1 MSATRPN
8 PCERGGFTLVEL
20 ALVVV
25 LSGIL
30 AAGVVPAWER
40 VRAAQRVAGRAEL
53 VRVLCHAR
61 EQALARGQAV
71 GVSIDAGAQEI
82 GLVWMAPGS
91 DEATPM
97 PDALGQ
103 PVPMRSIALA
113 LGDCIVT
120 GLELSGVPG
129 SAGVVWFGHDGMPEL
144 RDADG
149 GYVGDAIG
157 ESRVALG
164 DVDDVVIAPLSGMVE

>member
-8 PCERGGFTLVEL
+8 PGVHRGFTLVEL
-20 ALVVV
+20 AVVV
-25 LSGIL
+25 ALSGIL

-40 VRAAQRVAGRAEL
+40 VRSAQRIAARAEL

-71 GVSIDAGAQEI
+71 GVSIDAAVQEI

-91 DEATPM
+91 DEATAM

-103 PVPMRSIALA
+103 PVPMRAITRA
-113 LGDCIVT
+113 LGDCVVT

-129 SAGVVWFGHDGMPEL
+129 SAGVVWFGHDGTPEL
-144 RDADG
+144 RSDDG
-149 GYVGDAIG
+149 GLLGDATAA
-157 ESRVALG
+157 SRVALEG
-164 DVDDVVIAPLSGMVE
+164 VDDVVIAPLSGMVE